1 MKRNKYKVMVTDFD
15 RTKENYDVL
24 KKISELIRLNILLEK
39 NLISKIEYEKV
50 KCAIGFSTHF

>member
-1 MKRNKYKVMVTDFD
+1 MKRNKYKVMITDFD

-24 KKISELIRLNILLEK
+24 KKISELNILLEK
-39 NLISKIEYEKV
+39 KLISKIEYEKV